1 MGRIELL
8 LLAVSLAMD
17 AFAVSVGKGLAV
29 PRVKL
34 RHGLICGLWFGVF
47 QALMP
52 CIGYFAGT
60 SFSRFVQPAAPWIA
74 FALLALI
81 GANMIRESMNPGEGE
96 ADASFSVG
104 TMLALA
110 VATSIDAL
118 AAGVTLA
125 ITDSGI
131 LIPALVIG
139 VKSFV
144 ISFAGVYAGGLV
156 GGRFTR
162 RADMAGGIVL
172 IIIGIKILV
181 TGLL

>member
-29 PRVKL
+29 SRV
-34 RHGLICGLWFGVF
+34 RPWHGLICGVWFGAF

-52 CIGYFAGT
+52 CIGYAAGN
-60 SFSRFVQPAAPWIA
+60 SFSRLVQPAAPWIA
-74 FALLALI
+74 FVLLALI
-81 GANMIRESMNPGEGE
+81 GANMIRESMNSKEE
-96 ADASFSVG
+96 KADASFSVG
-104 TMLALA
+104 TMIALA

-125 ITDSGI
+125 VTDSGI

-139 VKSFV
+139 VTSFV
-144 ISFAGVYAGGLV
+144 ISFAGVYAGGWV
-156 GGRFTR
+156 GGRFVK
-162 RADMAGGIVL
+162 RADTAGGIVL
-172 IIIGIKILV
+172 ILIGAKILL